1 MLRVSASSS
10 TRIARLVVPA
20 ASVLPAQ
27 HQHQLHQQ
35 LHQQQHRLMSTY
47 VFDSFRGGSGNAGG
61 GNSWQWPI
69 TKANT
74 IFNIVP
80 QGHKYVVER
89 FGKLHSIQDSGWF
102 LAIPMVDNISYVIDV
117 RERAMDIPPQAAI
130 TRDNVSVEVS
140 GNLFIRFQD
149 PEKAAYGALN
159 PLYSVTQHAQSAMR
173 SAIGEMELDEIL
185 HGRARLNSLIKGI
198 LQEASEPWGL
208 EIRRYEITEVSPDQQ
223 IRIAMDKQAAAE
235 RARREQVLRAEGG
248 KRRTELESEGVRI
261 SLANESE
268 GNLIK
273 VRNEAEATKTKILL
287 EAQGQ
292 AEAIRLLA
300 RAQAEALQ
308 AVSTELLKPGGED
321 AARLALARDYVA
333 MYGEMGKQSN
343 TILFNDRP
351 ADVSSLMVQAMLA
364 MKAVSGP
371 ETTAAP
377 MAMLEAKAT
386 KKAPVEDLTD
396 EVFPDET
403 SDETYPK
410 KEE

>member
-1 MLRVSASSS
+1 MLRFPMNMKTAAVGLAQAPSS
-10 TRIARLVVPA
+10 RVAAMARLTRTVPLQPLQVR
-20 ASVLPAQ
+20 S
-27 HQHQLHQQ
+27 
-35 LHQQQHRLMSTY
+35 MSSNY
-47 VFDSFRGGSGNAGG
+47 VFDSFGGSSGG
-61 GNSWQWPI
+61 GNTWQWPI
-69 TKANT
+69 TKSNT

-102 LAIPMVDNISYVIDV
+102 LAIPGVDVIAYAIDV

-159 PLYSVTQHAQSAMR
+159 PLYSVKQHAQSAMR

-185 HGRARLNSLIKGI
+185 HGRARLNSIIKGI

-223 IRIAMDKQAAAE
+223 IRVAMDKQAAAE
-235 RARREQVLRAEGG
+235 RDRREQVLRAEGG

-261 SLANESE
+261 SLANTSE

-273 VRNEAEATKTKILL
+273 VRNEAEAEKTRILL
-287 EAQGQ
+287 TAQGQ
-292 AEAIRLLA
+292 AEATRLQA
-300 RAQAEALQ
+300 VAQAEALQ
-308 AVSTELLKPGGED
+308 VIAAALGQPGGED

-351 ADVSSLMVQAMLA
+351 ADVSSLMVQAMTA
-364 MKAVSGP
+364 MKAVGGP
-371 ETTAAP
+371 EPPTTAVNVGVDRSSVD
-377 MAMLEAKAT
+377 KAAAIET
-386 KKAPVEDLTD
+386 DVISKKQ
-396 EVFPDET
+396 
-403 SDETYPK
+403 
-410 KEE
+410 

>member
-1 MLRVSASSS
+1 
-10 TRIARLVVPA
+10 
-20 ASVLPAQ
+20 
-27 HQHQLHQQ
+27 
-35 LHQQQHRLMSTY
+35 MSTY
-47 VFDSFRGGSGNAGG
+47 IFDSFGGGSGSSGG

-69 TKANT
+69 VKSNT

-102 LAIPMVDNISYVIDV
+102 LAIPMVDKISYVIDV
-117 RERAMDIPPQAAI
+117 RERALDIPPQAAI

-185 HGRARLNSLIKGI
+185 HGRARLNALIKGI

-223 IRIAMDKQAAAE
+223 IRSAMDKQAAAE

-292 AEAIRLLA
+292 SEAIRLLA
-300 RAQAEALQ
+300 KAQAEALM
-308 AVSTELLKPGGED
+308 AIAAELQKPGGED

-333 MYGEMGKQSN
+333 MYGEMGSQSN

-351 ADVSSLMVQAMLA
+351 ADVSSLMAQAMTA
-364 MKAVSGP
+364 MKAVSGEP
-371 ETTAAP
+371 VKSKPVAQI
-377 MAMLEAKAT
+377 EATAT
-386 KKAPVEDLTD
+386 KKAPVEDLKD
-396 EVFPDET
+396 EVHEDSLDEEIPYEL
-403 SDETYPK
+403 DK
-410 KEE
+410 K